1 MTQPKRTVAKVV
13 SRIDGWLNQITGLG
27 TARDKRTGNVIKPVL
42 PTVNFQELDD
52 LYHGD
57 DMAQIIAGKAPEDM
71 VRKWIELTVEL
82 GDPDLSDDETET
94 SDDMLQALNDLDAK
108 GACRAALTWANVFG
122 GSLMFL
128 GADDGGGSD
137 KDALAKPLAEDRIR
151 SIEFLE
157 VFDRFD
163 VQIESEYD
171 DKSDLGKFGKPK
183 TYQIVNYQGTRG
195 ATLSN
200 VTIHETRFL
209 RFDGP
214 LTSKRRI
221 VRNNG
226 WNDSVYT
233 KLLDVLSDFGSSWGG
248 VASLLQDF
256 AQAVFKMKG
265 LADVVGSDVDDIVQG
280 RMQVMDLCRSVMR
293 MIPIDADL
301 EDFQRMTTPVSGL
314 AELMDRLMLR
324 MSAAAQMPVTILFGI
339 SPAGLNT
346 TAEGDL
352 SIWDDRVSSKQE
364 IDLRPRL
371 TRLIEL
377 LFKAAEGPTKGKEPE
392 GWEYAF
398 NPLRQLN
405 EKEKAEARKTQMETD
420 TGYIDTNVLEPDEV
434 AQSRFGGESYSFETS
449 LDKEARAEA
458 EAEPEPEPVA
468 PPVVPAPP
476 AAPVAPVPGA
486 PPLPEPVPPEAGA

>member
-1 MTQPKRTVAKVV
+1 MTDKKPGTIASVV
-13 SRIDGWLNQITGLG
+13 NRIDGWLNQITGLG
-27 TARDKRTGNVIKPVL
+27 TSRDKRTSNLIKPVL
-42 PTVNFQELDD
+42 PTVDFQTLDD
-52 LYHGD
+52 LFHGD

-82 GDPDLSDDETET
+82 GDPGLSEGESEV

-108 GACRAALTWANVFG
+108 GAYRAALTWANVFG
-122 GSLMFL
+122 GALIFI

-137 KDALAKPLAEDRIR
+137 EDALAKPLNEDRIR
-151 SIEFLE
+151 SVEFLE

-163 VQIESEYD
+163 VQIKSEYA
-171 DKSDLGKFGKPK
+171 DKADLEKFGKPK
-183 TYQIVNYQGTRG
+183 TYEIVNYQGTHG

-200 VTIHETRFL
+200 VEIHESRFL

-248 VASLLQDF
+248 VAALLQDF
-256 AQAVFKMKG
+256 AQAIFKMKG
-265 LADVVGSDVDDIVQG
+265 LADIVGSDADNIVQG
-280 RMQVMDLCRSVMR
+280 RMQTMDLCRSVMR
-293 MIPIDADL
+293 MIPIDAEL
-301 EDFQRMTTPVSGL
+301 EDFERVTTPVSGL

-377 LFKAAEGPTKGKEPE
+377 LFKAADGPTKGKEPE
-392 GWEYAF
+392 GWEYSF
-398 NPLRQLN
+398 NPLRQPT
-405 EKEKAEARKTQMETD
+405 EKEAAEARKIQMETD

-434 AQSRFGGESYSFETS
+434 AQARFGGESYSFETT
-449 LDKEARAEA
+449 LDKEARAA
-458 EAEPEPEPVA
+458 EIEEPEPEPVA
-468 PPVVPAPP
+468 PPVPPVPP
-476 AAPVAPVPGA
+476 AVPVSPVPGA
-486 PPLPEPVPPEAGA
+486 PPPEPVPPEA

>member
-1 MTQPKRTVAKVV
+1 MIQPKKTVAKVV

-27 TARDKRTGNVIKPVL
+27 TDRDKRTANLVKPVL
-42 PTVNFQELDD
+42 PTVDFQTLDD
-52 LYHGD
+52 LFHGD

-82 GDPDLSDDETET
+82 GDPDLSENESEA

-122 GSLMFL
+122 GSLMFI

-137 KDALAKPLAEDRIR
+137 EDALAKPLAEDRIR

-171 DKSDLGKFGKPK
+171 DKADLGKFGKPK

-226 WNDSVYT
+226 WNDSIYT

-248 VASLLQDF
+248 VAALLQDF
-256 AQAVFKMKG
+256 AQAIFKMKG
-265 LADVVGSDVDDIVQG
+265 LADIIGSDADNIVQG
-280 RMQVMDLCRSVMR
+280 RMQTMDLCRSVMR

-301 EDFQRMTTPVSGL
+301 EDFQRMTTPVGGL

-339 SPAGLNT
+339 SPSGLNT

-364 IDLRPRL
+364 IDLRPPL

-377 LFKAAEGPTKGKEPE
+377 LFKAADGPTKGKEPK
-392 GWEYAF
+392 GWEYQF
-398 NPLRQLN
+398 NPLRQPT
-405 EKEKAEARKTQMETD
+405 EKESAEARKTQMETD

-434 AQSRFGGESYSFETS
+434 AQSRFGGESYSFETT
-449 LDKEARAEA
+449 LDKEARAKEA
-458 EAEPEPEPVA
+458 AEPEPEPVA
-468 PPVVPAPP
+468 PPAVPVPP
-476 AAPVAPVPGA
+476 VAPVAPAPGA
-486 PPLPEPVPPEAGA
+486 PPPGPPLPETEV